1 MDRVEQALLDYAGEQ
16 RKDVLDGM
24 TETARL
30 AKKVYDDAASGA
42 SESQLITD
50 IAEYWSAS
58 LHYAAAVATNFGV
71 LVAALGMEI
80 RLGANDSDTPT
91 RILALDPTNPA
102 APKCT
107 SFWMVG
113 DGAFANTQL
122 NPNLVTFSQG
132 PNQTGTGSWTIRFDL
147 KAHLVRGNYAV
158 VYEIPGTPSLT
169 PYLEH
174 FYLDPQPP
182 GS

>member
-1 MDRVEQALLDYAGEQ
+1 MDRVEQALLDYAAEQ
-16 RKDVLDGM
+16 RKDVLDGI

-42 SESQLITD
+42 SESQLMTG

-58 LHYAAAVATNFGV
+58 LHYAAAFATNFGI

-80 RLGANDSDTPT
+80 RSGATDSDTPT
-91 RILALDPTNPA
+91 RIIALDPTNPT
-102 APKCT
+102 APKCI

-122 NPNLVTFSQG
+122 NPNLVTFIKT
-132 PNQTGTGSWTIRFDL
+132 PNQTGTGSWTLRFDL
-147 KAHLVRGNYAV
+147 KAHPVRGMYAV
-158 VYEIPGTPSLT
+158 VYEIPGTPSLI
-169 PYLEH
+169 PYMEH
-174 FYLDPQPP
+174 FYFDPQPP